1 MMRLQSPA
9 FTIVNNTDL
18 QGRSIPFMSDEL
30 VFNSDTKELRLGPGL
45 WGNCLVLIPA
55 PAGGGG
61 AVSSVNGMTG
71 DVVVGHR
78 MWRVT
83 STDAANNVD
92 GSGVE
97 IPLAGQM
104 VYITDQHRV
113 YVGDG
118 INTLLALVAAGN
130 YLVPAGELP

>member
-1 MMRLQSPA
+1 MLRLQSPM
-9 FTIVNNTDL
+9 FTVVNGTDL
-18 QGRSIPFMSDEL
+18 EGRTRPFLSDEL
-30 VFNSDTKELRLGPGL
+30 VFNSDTKELRLGPGT
-45 WGNCLVLIPA
+45 WESCLQLIA
-55 PAGGGG
+55 PGGGG
-61 AVSSVNGMTG
+61 GVSSVNGMTG

-92 GSGVE
+92 GSGAE
-97 IPLAGQM
+97 TPLPGQM
-104 VYITDQHRV
+104 IYITNQHRV

-118 INTLLALVAAGN
+118 INTLFALVAAGN

>member
-1 MMRLQSPA
+1 MLRLQSPM
-9 FTIVNNTDL
+9 FTVVNNADL
-18 QGRSIPFMSDEL
+18 EGRTRPFLSDEL
-30 VFNSDTKELRLGPGL
+30 VFNHETKELRLGPGT
-45 WGNCLVLIPA
+45 WEQCLVLIA
-55 PAGGGG
+55 PAGAG
-61 AVSSVNGMTG
+61 AVSSVNGLTG

-92 GSGVE
+92 GSGAE

-118 INTLLALVAAGN
+118 INTLYALVAAGN